1 MTLTSGQQTELEK
14 PVTRI
19 AYFAEFQFLSA
30 TIYTSSINQT
40 VTWGGHDWLGV
51 GRVGSI
57 SAVEEKQ
64 GTAAQSLTFK
74 LNLADASILSLSVGG
89 VEEYRGRDAKLYFCP
104 MDEQFRLVDT
114 PVICWRGTM
123 DTMSTSISG
132 EIGQATGQVVL
143 KCETSA
149 YGLKRRPNLR
159 LNAAQQ
165 KQRYPSDTGFDYLTD
180 LIGNAD
186 KWLSIR
192 FQTI

>member
-1 MTLTSGQQTELEK
+1 MTLTASQQTELER
-14 PVTRI
+14 PVTRL

-30 TIYTSSINQT
+30 TVYTSSLNQT

-51 GRVGSI
+51 GTVGSV

-64 GTAAQSLTFK
+64 GTAAQALTFK
-74 LNLADASILSLSVGG
+74 LNLANTSILALSVGG

-114 PVICWRGTM
+114 PVICWRGSM

-132 EIGQATGQVVL
+132 DRGQATGQVIL

-165 KQRYPSDTGFDYLTD
+165 KQRHPTDTGFDYLTD
-180 LIGNAD
+180 LIANTD
-186 KWLSIR
+186 KWLSIK
-192 FQTI
+192 FQSI